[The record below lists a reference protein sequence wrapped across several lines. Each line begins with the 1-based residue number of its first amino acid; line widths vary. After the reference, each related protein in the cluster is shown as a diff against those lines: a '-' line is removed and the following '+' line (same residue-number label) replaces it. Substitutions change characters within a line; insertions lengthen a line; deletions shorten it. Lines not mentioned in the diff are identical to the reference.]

1 MITITK
7 FLRPLGLAAATV
19 AASSFIIQ
27 SAPAQAIELVTNG
40 AFSAQVPLTGW
51 TVTPGTNTPASS
63 TGIQVAPS
71 GYGFGNV
78 AAVGSFTNLTGPFN
92 ATWSQNIS
100 TVSGANYTLE
110 YFFANSDNI
119 QKLTPSGSFRVR
131 LGNTTLD
138 SLSGNGIV
146 TGQRPIINFTG
157 TGRTD
162 ELSFTFAGINAS
174 AFDNVSV
181 NGPAPTTG
189 TSAPEPF
196 TIIGTLIGGS
206 AAIRMRKKLN
216 LSK

>member
-1 MITITK
+1 MTMIVK

-19 AASSFIIQ
+19 AAGSFILQ
-27 SAPAQAIELVTNG
+27 SAPASAVELVTNG
-40 AFSAQVPLTGW
+40 AFSATPNSAAGW
-51 TVTPGTNTPASS
+51 TVTGSN
-63 TGIQVAPS
+63 TGIISVPPD
-71 GYGFGNV
+71 YGFGNV
-78 AAVGSFTNLTGPFN
+78 AAVGSLTNLSGPFN

-119 QKLTPSGSFRVR
+119 RSLTPSGSFRVR

-138 SLSGNGIV
+138 SLTGSGII
-146 TGQRPIINFTG
+146 TGQRPIINFIG

-181 NGPAPTTG
+181 NGPASPG
-189 TSAPEPF
+189 TPAPEPF

-206 AAIRMRKKLN
+206 AAIRMRRKLN
-216 LSK
+216 LNK